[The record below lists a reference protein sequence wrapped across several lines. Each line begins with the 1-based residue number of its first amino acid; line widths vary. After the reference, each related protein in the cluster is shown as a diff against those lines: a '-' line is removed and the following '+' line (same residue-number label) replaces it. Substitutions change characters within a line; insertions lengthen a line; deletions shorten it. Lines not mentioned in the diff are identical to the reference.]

1 MQVLAWDSHK
11 ICGRVGDA
19 GPGMG
24 QPQNMWQGWK
34 CRSWH
39 GTATKYLAGLEMQVL
54 AWDSHKICGR
64 VGNAG
69 PGMGQPQNMW
79 QS

>member
-1 MQVLAWDSHK
+1 
-11 ICGRVGDA
+11 
-19 GPGMG
+19 
-24 QPQNMWQGWK
+24 
-34 CRSWH
+34 
-39 GTATKYLAGLEMQVL
+39 MQVL

-79 QS
+79 